1 MTTLFKILEAQFI
14 YFIVEV
20 DPYFKRAVYID

>member
-1 MTTLFKILEAQFI
+1 MTKLFKILEAQYI

>member
-1 MTTLFKILEAQFI
+1 MIIFI

-20 DPYFKRAVYID
+20 VLIYFYYFN